1 MAENKSIKILMVDDD
16 PEDIYAIR
24 RAFKNA
30 KLGVD
35 FDSAQSVEE
44 LFSKVRVPPTA
55 ILLDINI
62 PKVSGYDILKKLRRN
77 QAYDNTKII
86 MLTTSTLQAD
96 RNKSLKN
103 GASGFY
109 TKPSSSKEM
118 NSLIDDIVSMTQ

>member
-1 MAENKSIKILMVDDD
+1 MTENKPIKILMVDDD

-24 RAFKNA
+24 RAFKNS

-44 LFSKVRVPPTA
+44 LFSKTRTPPTA

-62 PKVSGYDILKKLRRN
+62 PKVSGHDILKKLRRD

-109 TKPSSSKEM
+109 TKPSSSDEV
-118 NSLIDDIVSMTQ
+118 NNLIDDIVSMTQ